1 MTNEGFYK
9 ARGQGVPRTD
19 IERVAAH
26 YSISES
32 EARRWL
38 GIHPVEELLPP
49 RGSGLVSGRGAGAIA
64 SLPSSEKGSS
74 SEGEKWK
81 IALGAIA
88 GGAIGAAIG
97 YLIRG

>member
-9 ARGQGVPRTD
+9 ARGEGVPRTD

-26 YSISES
+26 YNISES

-38 GIHPVEELLPP
+38 GIHPVEKLLPP

-64 SLPSSEKGSS
+64 SLPSSSGPEY
-74 SEGEKWK
+74 EGEKWK
-81 IALGAIA
+81 IALGALA

-97 YLIRG
+97 YLLRG